1 MAFQKIVISIAVIFL
16 IVLLIIIGYTMYKAK
31 KDEQWPPVVGDC
43 PDYWI
48 DLEGDGSKCLNKKG
62 LGTCNVPTDGE
73 ENTMNFN
80 QAPFTGSDGD
90 CAKYMWAQGCGVTWD
105 GITSGVSNPCNND
118 DDS

>member
-1 MAFQKIVISIAVIFL
+1 MTFQQTV
-16 IVLLIIIGYTMYKAK
+16 LIIATIILLVVLAIVGVSLYKTTGSG
-31 KDEQWPPVVGDC
+31 DFPPVIGDC

-80 QAPFTGSDGD
+80 KAPFTGSDGD